1 MSENDVVEVDN
12 NNKYSR
18 KIKTVVSDGI
28 DYDVY
33 IDVYDVLT
41 AFDSGNKAMDHA
53 LKKMLAPGKRG
64 VKDTLQDMREA
75 IQSIERAIQIE
86 AGK

>member
-1 MSENDVVEVDN
+1 MSENDVVEIDN

-18 KIKTVVSDGI
+18 KIKTVVADGI

-33 IDVYDVLT
+33 VDVYDVLT
-41 AFDSGNKAMDHA
+41 AFDVTNHALAHA

>member
-12 NNKYSR
+12 TNKYSR
-18 KIKTVVSDGI
+18 KIKTVVADGI

-33 IDVYDVLT
+33 VDVYDVLT
-41 AFDSGNKAMDHA
+41 AFDVTNHALAHA

>member
-1 MSENDVVEVDN
+1 MSKIDVVEVDN

-18 KIKTVVSDGI
+18 KIKTVVVDGI

-33 IDVYDVLT
+33 VDVYSVLT
-41 AFDSGNKAMDHA
+41 AFDVTNHALAHA

>member
-1 MSENDVVEVDN
+1 MSKNDAVKIDN

-18 KIKTVVSDGI
+18 KIKTVAFDAM

-33 IDVYDVLT
+33 VDVYDVLT
-41 AFDSGNKAMDHA
+41 AFGVTNHALAHA

-64 VKDTLQDMREA
+64 VKDSIQDMKEA

-86 AGK
+86 GKQ